1 MKSLRALKAA
11 GLVLAAVV
19 LGLMTVQGS
28 YALWNA
34 SAPQNAGT
42 VQTADFNVTVNE
54 ASMAQTPSL
63 ALNLEG
69 LTRGTAVYTSLR
81 VTNAV
86 NVSPG
91 SPLVLQPAVSAPV
104 PSSTLNGNLTVTTAV
119 VQGNSAC
126 TAGLAY
132 RTGTPALPV
141 LATKATQT
149 ICFKVALHQ
158 NTPANLLGKPVSIP
172 VNLSVAQLAPA
183 A

>member
-42 VQTADFNVTVNE
+42 IQAADFNVEINEVN
-54 ASMAQTPSL
+54 MGQTPQLLLDLGAIS
-63 ALNLEG
+63 
-69 LTRGTAVYTSLR
+69 RGTSLYSSVR
-81 VTNAV
+81 VTNKV
-86 NVSPG
+86 NVTPG

-104 PSSTLNGNLTVTTAV
+104 PTNTLNGNLTVTTAV
-119 VQGNSAC
+119 VQGAVTCSANLPYQ
-126 TAGLAY
+126 AGA
-132 RTGTPALPV
+132 PKLPV
-141 LATKATQT
+141 LATGTTQT
-149 ICFKVALHQ
+149 ICFKVSLGA
-158 NTPANLLGKPVSIP
+158 NTPAASLGQPVSIP

>member
-28 YALWNA
+28 YAFWNA

-42 VQTADFNVTVNE
+42 IQTADFNVTVNE
-54 ASMAQTPSL
+54 ANMAQTPSL

-69 LTRGTAVYTSLR
+69 LTRGSAVYTSVR
-81 VTNAV
+81 IANAV
-86 NVSPG
+86 NVTPG

-104 PSSTLNGNLTVTTAV
+104 PTNTLNGNLTVTTAV
-119 VQGNSAC
+119 VQGSVTCSANLPYQ
-126 TAGLAY
+126 AGA
-132 RTGTPALPV
+132 PKLPV
-141 LATKATQT
+141 LATGTTQT
-149 ICFKVALHQ
+149 ICFKVSLGA
-158 NTPANLLGKPVSIP
+158 NTPAASLGQPVSIP